1 MTKAEHELNNH
12 LLEQGWAEG
21 AASMERI
28 GSLLNRR
35 MAQLALAEAE
45 ADDTTYDELQDIAA

>member
-21 AASMERI
+21 AASVERI

-45 ADDTTYDELQDIAA
+45 VDDATYDDLQDIAA

>member
-1 MTKAEHELNNH
+1 MTKSEHELNNH

-21 AASMERI
+21 AASVERI
-28 GSLLNRR
+28 GSLLSRR

-45 ADDTTYDELQDIAA
+45 ADYATYEDLQDIAA